1 MEHRYYPRMPV
12 SLEVELIKRDQPLG
26 RVLTKD
32 VSLSGMMLQDK
43 QSLLNRNDLISLR
56 LWLNGEEQIMRG
68 LVIYTNHQHA
78 GIMLIDM
85 KREASLAFF
94 NFLKELEAPK
104 AEHA

>member
-32 VSLSGMMLQDK
+32 VSLSGMMIQDK
-43 QSLLNRNDLISLR
+43 QALLNRNDLISLR
-56 LWLNGEEQIMRG
+56 LWLNGEEQTMRG
-68 LVIYTNHQHA
+68 LVIYTNHQYA

-85 KREASLAFF
+85 KREASIAFF
-94 NFLKELEAPK
+94 SFLKELDTPK
-104 AEHA
+104 IERA